1 MSVHWAAGMDSAF
14 EISIPPPDRHKRKS
28 RLKEVEKTKCTVK
41 VSKTIFCK
49 HILIDSIITTIIDAY
64 LSHLSTCHKLSSLL
78 QIWKNPHCTTIVLSI
93 HTIEITH
100 LNLSIIL
107 IDLIA
112 GQANLQTPTAI
123 KFHPQF
129 FRIQHLHTNYFS
141 SI

>member
-1 MSVHWAAGMDSAF
+1 MRIYPICLPATNYLHFFKF
-14 EISIPPPDRHKRKS
+14 EKIHIAQQLFFPSTQ
-28 RLKEVEKTKCTVK
+28 LK
-41 VSKTIFCK
+41 
-49 HILIDSIITTIIDAY
+49 LIA
-64 LSHLSTCHKLSSLL
+64 
-78 QIWKNPHCTTIVLSI
+78 
-93 HTIEITH
+93 H

-141 SI
+141 SIQISSLATQKRQTNLEINSHGVKKTIGS